1 MPAESAKKPAQAG
14 RTPAPM
20 SGVQTTILGCEK
32 MLLTVDWLAFRVREV
47 PENDIFSFLGIFH
60 PEIQWRLG
68 GPCFNSYLE
77 SWHYGHITIGT
88 KGIKGFDFYVNLS
101 GQGCRE
107 FEDLMPDEWQW
118 EDFLYR
124 LAADENVHFSRIDI
138 AGDERDGYFNIDR
151 LDRYIK
157 ANKYAT
163 KCKMPTLQKYGRE
176 VCYIGGTQSN
186 VLMRIYNKKLERG
199 YAPEDDDGR
208 PWWRCE
214 LKLTDEYVR
223 QFLVHAKEY
232 SPGYAFS
239 AHCKNHIRWLSK
251 PNDKKNSQ
259 RINTAKW
266 YSDFLG
272 ECEKLKF
279 TTAGTAYNISKLQR
293 FCLKSAGSS
302 VVTLAKF
309 FNMTPEQFY
318 AYFVENDEIK
328 LRADQID
335 LLQAKGLNI

>member
-1 MPAESAKKPAQAG
+1 
-14 RTPAPM
+14 
-20 SGVQTTILGCEK
+20 
-32 MLLTVDWLAFRVREV
+32 MLLTVDWLSFRVREV

-77 SWHYGHITIGT
+77 SWHYGHITIGI
-88 KGIKGFDFYVNLS
+88 KGTKGFDFYVNLS

-107 FEDLMPDEWQW
+107 FEDLMSPEWKW

-124 LAADENVHFSRIDI
+124 LAADVNVNFSRMDI
-138 AGDERDGYFNIDR
+138 AGDERQGFFEIER

-157 ANKYAT
+157 NGKYAT
-163 KCKMPTLQKYGRE
+163 KCKTPSLTKYGRE
-176 VCYIGGTQSN
+176 VVYIGSSQSN
-186 VLMRIYNKKLERG
+186 VLMRLYNKKLERG

-214 LKLTDEYVR
+214 LQLRDEYVR
-223 QFLVHAKEY
+223 QYLTHAVET
-232 SPGYAFS
+232 SPGS
-239 AHCKNHIRWLSK
+239 AYSGHCLNHIRWLTK
-251 PNDKKNSQ
+251 PNNKENSQ

-279 TTAGTAYNISKLQR
+279 TTAGTAYNISKLQKY
-293 FCLKSAGSS
+293 CLHSAGSS

-309 FNMTPEQFY
+309 FDMSPEQFY
-318 AYFVENDEIK
+318 SYFVENDEIK
-328 LRADQID
+328 LRPDQID
-335 LLQAKGLNI
+335 LLQGKGLLTYDGQ